1 MKYHVPTGFGFSPKA
16 CGFYPF
22 VDATALPSD
31 GGVGV
36 VVWLIQALLEI
47 RYAAALTASEKHW
60 HRQKAVFYVFCFGA
74 PSIYPLIL
82 KCGKV
87 NDFALPLSNNF

>member
-1 MKYHVPTGFGFSPKA
+1 M
-16 CGFYPF
+16 
-22 VDATALPSD
+22 
-31 GGVGV
+31 GGREVSRPYRV
-36 VVWLIQALLEI
+36 FRRE
-47 RYAAALTASEKHW
+47 TASGFLSFW